1 MEWIEHSILQ
11 LEMDDQIQAS
21 VPTYMICSAHRI
33 STGTVQEFTITLH
46 QCLLSQQHGTC
57 SYHLCRWHEHSPQLS
72 PTMAV
77 ILRCST
83 LSWRESVREAY
94 LNWSFTHSLI
104 IYYPTWLTDV
114 PWKLT
119 VKCSIREPEP
129 SEIEKVHMLYLL
141 WMTIQVRW
149 KITTHTFKYLPPRYI
164 GDLKHDIT
172 RWQGLNTWSDRISW
186 WKSWYRHFPISN
198 NKTILW

>member
-1 MEWIEHSILQ
+1 MDRTFNTSTRNGRPDPSIRTYIYDMFSPLNINRHNSR
-11 LEMDDQIQAS
+11 IQ
-21 VPTYMICSAHRI
+21 
-33 STGTVQEFTITLH
+33 TITLH

-77 ILRCST
+77 IFRCST

-129 SEIEKVHMLYLL
+129 SEIKKAHMLLSMNNNSSLMKDNQAHLQISSTKIY
-141 WMTIQVRW
+141 RW
-149 KITTHTFKYLPPRYI
+149 SQAWYYKMAGFKH
-164 GDLKHDIT
+164 LKGPD
-172 RWQGLNTWSDRISW
+172 
-186 WKSWYRHFPISN
+186 
-198 NKTILW
+198 